1 MYSVKEAESIIL
13 TQIQP
18 QQETEKVSLEAA
30 FGRILA
36 EDISSDLDF
45 PYWDNSAMDGYA
57 VRYEDVKDT
66 KPENPVTLKIIAE
79 IPAGKVPEKIIQPG
93 ETARIFTGAMLPAG
107 SDTIIMQENTQQKGE
122 RVAILVP
129 PEKIGLFVRQRGTF
143 YRAGNTL
150 LKAGIAIN
158 SPEMAV
164 LATAQATE
172 LTVFSRPK
180 VAIFSTGDELI
191 NPDETLQK
199 GQIIDSNRYALTAF
213 VASLGAIPR
222 PLGIIKDNPDL
233 LRETIRKAINSSA
246 IVLSTGGVSVGD
258 YDYIDGILGELGGEI
273 LISTV
278 AIQPGKPLTVA
289 TFPNGCIYFG
299 IPGNP
304 VSALVSCW
312 RFVQMTIKKLSG
324 LTDYQ
329 NKFLRVVTRDT
340 LKSNGQREVYLWG
353 KIEIIEGV
361 YQFQLASGQHNS
373 ANLINLAGT
382 NALAIIPQGKTTIQA
397 GETVEVLTGLPL

>member
-18 QQETEKVSLEAA
+18 RQETEKVSLEAA

-66 KPENPVTLKIIAE
+66 NPENPVTLKIIAE
-79 IPAGKVPEKIIQPG
+79 IPAGKVPEEIIQPG

-107 SDTIIMQENTQQKGE
+107 SDTIIMQENTQKQGE
-122 RVAILVP
+122 RVAILIP

-158 SPEMAV
+158 SPEIAV

-172 LTVFSRPK
+172 LTVFSRPQ

-258 YDYIDGILGELGGEI
+258 YDYIEGILGELGGKI
-273 LISTV
+273 LIGSV
-278 AIQPGKPLTVA
+278 AIQPGKPLTFA

-312 RFVQMTIKKLSG
+312 RFVQMAIKKLSG
-324 LTDYQ
+324 LTEYQ

-340 LKSNGQREVYLWG
+340 LQSNGQREVYLWG

-397 GETVEVLTGLPL
+397 GETVEVMTGLPL

>member
-18 QQETEKVSLEAA
+18 QKQTEKVSLEAA

-66 KPENPVTLKIIAE
+66 NPENPVTLKIIAE

-93 ETARIFTGAMLPAG
+93 ETARIFTGAMLPTG

-122 RVAILVP
+122 RVAILIP

-143 YRAGNTL
+143 YQAGNAL
-150 LKAGIAIN
+150 LKAGIALN
-158 SPEMAV
+158 SPEIAV

-213 VASLGAIPR
+213 VGSLGAIPR

-258 YDYIDGILGELGGEI
+258 YDYIEGILGELGGKI

-278 AIQPGKPLTVA
+278 AIQPGKPLTFA

-312 RFVQMTIKKLSG
+312 RFVQMVIKKLSG

-329 NKFLRVVTRDT
+329 NKFLRVITRDT

-361 YQFQLASGQHNS
+361 YQFQLAPGQHNS

>member
-18 QQETEKVSLEAA
+18 RQETEKVSLEAA

-66 KPENPVTLKIIAE
+66 NPENPVTLKIIAE

-107 SDTIIMQENTQQKGE
+107 SDTIIMQENTQKQGE
-122 RVAILVP
+122 RVAILIP

-172 LTVFSRPK
+172 LTVFSRPQ

-213 VASLGAIPR
+213 VASLGAIPK
-222 PLGIIKDNPDL
+222 PLGIIKDSPEL

-258 YDYIDGILGELGGEI
+258 YDYIEGILGELGGKI
-273 LISTV
+273 LIGSV
-278 AIQPGKPLTVA
+278 AIQPGKPLTFA

-312 RFVQMTIKKLSG
+312 RFVQMAIKKLSG

-340 LKSNGQREVYLWG
+340 LQSKGQREVYLWG

-361 YQFQLASGQHNS
+361 YQFQLAQGQHNS

-397 GETVEVLTGLPL
+397 GETVEVMTGLPL

>member
-18 QQETEKVSLEAA
+18 QQQTEKVSLEAA

-79 IPAGKVPEKIIQPG
+79 IPAGQAPEIIIQPG

-107 SDTIIMQENTQQKGE
+107 SDTIIMQENTQKQGE
-122 RVAILVP
+122 RVAILIP
-129 PEKIGLFVRQRGTF
+129 PEKIGFFVRQRGTF

-158 SPEMAV
+158 SPEIAV

-258 YDYIDGILGELGGEI
+258 YDYIEGILGELGGEI

-289 TFPNGCIYFG
+289 TFPNGCVYFG

-312 RFVQMTIKKLSG
+312 RFVQMAIKKLSG

-397 GETVEVLTGLPL
+397 GETVEVMTGLPL

>member
-18 QQETEKVSLEAA
+18 QKQTEKVSLEAA

-66 KPENPVTLKIIAE
+66 NPENPVTLKIIAE

-93 ETARIFTGAMLPAG
+93 ETARIFTGAMLPTG

-122 RVAILVP
+122 RVAILIP

-143 YRAGNTL
+143 YQAGNAL
-150 LKAGIAIN
+150 LKAGIALN
-158 SPEMAV
+158 SPEIAV
-164 LATAQATE
+164 LATAQATK

-258 YDYIDGILGELGGEI
+258 YDYIEGILGELGGKI
-273 LISTV
+273 LIGSV
-278 AIQPGKPLTVA
+278 AIQPGKPLTFA
-289 TFPNGCIYFG
+289 TFPNGCVYFG

-312 RFVQMTIKKLSG
+312 RFVQMAIKKLSG

-340 LKSNGQREVYLWG
+340 LQSNGQREVYLWG

-361 YQFQLASGQHNS
+361 YQFQLAPGQHNS

-397 GETVEVLTGLPL
+397 GETVEVMTGLPL

>member
-66 KPENPVTLKIIAE
+66 NPENPVTLKIIAE

-122 RVAILVP
+122 RVAILIP

-158 SPEMAV
+158 SPEIAV

-222 PLGIIKDNPDL
+222 PLGIIKDSPEL
-233 LRETIRKAINSSA
+233 LRETIRKAVNSSA

-258 YDYIDGILGELGGEI
+258 YDYIEGILGELGGQI
-273 LISTV
+273 LIRSV
-278 AIQPGKPLTVA
+278 AIQPGKPLTFA

-312 RFVQMTIKKLSG
+312 RFVQMAIKKLSG

-329 NKFLRVVTRDT
+329 SKFLRVVTRDT
-340 LKSNGQREVYLWG
+340 LKSKGQREVYLWG

-361 YQFQLASGQHNS
+361 YQFQLAPGQHNS
-373 ANLINLAGT
+373 ANLINLTGT

-397 GETVEVLTGLPL
+397 GETVEVMTGLPL

>member
-18 QQETEKVSLEAA
+18 RQETEKVSLEAA

-66 KPENPVTLKIIAE
+66 NPENPVTLKIIAE
-79 IPAGKVPEKIIQPG
+79 IPAGKVPEITINPG
-93 ETARIFTGAMLPAG
+93 QTARIFTGAMLPAG
-107 SDTIIMQENTQQKGE
+107 SDTIIMQENTQKKGE
-122 RVAILVP
+122 RVAILIP

-158 SPEMAV
+158 SPEIAV

-172 LTVFSRPK
+172 LTVFSRPQ

-258 YDYIDGILGELGGEI
+258 YDYIEGILGELGGKI
-273 LISTV
+273 LIGSV
-278 AIQPGKPLTVA
+278 AIQPGKPLTFA

-304 VSALVSCW
+304 VSALVCCW
-312 RFVQMTIKKLSG
+312 RFVQMAIKKLSG

-340 LKSNGQREVYLWG
+340 LQSNGQREVYLWG

-361 YQFQLASGQHNS
+361 YQFQLAPGQHNS

-397 GETVEVLTGLPL
+397 GETVEVMTGLPL

>member
-18 QQETEKVSLEAA
+18 RQETEKVSLEAA

-57 VRYEDVKDT
+57 VRYEDVKDIN
-66 KPENPVTLKIIAE
+66 PENPVTLKIIAE
-79 IPAGKVPEKIIQPG
+79 IPAGQAPEIIIQPG

-107 SDTIIMQENTQQKGE
+107 SDTIIMQENTQKQGE
-122 RVAILVP
+122 RVAILIP

-172 LTVFSRPK
+172 LTVFSRPQ

-213 VASLGAIPR
+213 VASLGAIPT

-258 YDYIDGILGELGGEI
+258 YDYIEGILGELGGKI
-273 LISTV
+273 LIGSV
-278 AIQPGKPLTVA
+278 AIQPGKPLTFA

-312 RFVQMTIKKLSG
+312 RFVQMAIKKLSG

-329 NKFLRVVTRDT
+329 NKFLRVITRDT
-340 LKSNGQREVYLWG
+340 LKSQGQREVYLWG

-397 GETVEVLTGLPL
+397 GETVEVMIVS

>member
-18 QQETEKVSLEAA
+18 RQETEKVSLEAA

-66 KPENPVTLKIIAE
+66 NPENPVTLKIIAE

-107 SDTIIMQENTQQKGE
+107 SDTIIMQENTQKQGE
-122 RVAILVP
+122 RVAILIP

-150 LKAGIAIN
+150 LKAGIALN
-158 SPEMAV
+158 SPEIAV

-172 LTVFSRPK
+172 LTVFSRPQ

-258 YDYIDGILGELGGEI
+258 YDYIEGILGELGGKI
-273 LISTV
+273 LIGSV
-278 AIQPGKPLTVA
+278 AIQPGKPLTFA

-312 RFVQMTIKKLSG
+312 RFVQMAIKKLSG
-324 LTDYQ
+324 LTEYQ

-340 LKSNGQREVYLWG
+340 LQSNGQREVYLWG

-397 GETVEVLTGLPL
+397 GETVEVMTGLPL

>member
-18 QQETEKVSLEAA
+18 RQETEKVSLEAA

-66 KPENPVTLKIIAE
+66 NPENPVTLKIIAE

-107 SDTIIMQENTQQKGE
+107 SDTIIMQENTDKKGE
-122 RVAILVP
+122 RVAILIP

-158 SPEMAV
+158 SPEIAV

-258 YDYIDGILGELGGEI
+258 YDYIEGILGELGGKI

-278 AIQPGKPLTVA
+278 AIQPGKPLTFA

-312 RFVQMTIKKLSG
+312 RFVQMAIKKLSG

-329 NKFLRVVTRDT
+329 NKFLRVITRDT

>member
-18 QQETEKVSLEAA
+18 QQQTEKVSLEAA

-66 KPENPVTLKIIAE
+66 NPENPVTLKIIAE

-107 SDTIIMQENTQQKGE
+107 SDTIIMQENTQKQGE
-122 RVAILVP
+122 RVAILIP

-158 SPEMAV
+158 SPEIAV

-213 VASLGAIPR
+213 VGSLGAIPR

-258 YDYIDGILGELGGEI
+258 YDYIEGILGELGGKI
-273 LISTV
+273 LIGSV
-278 AIQPGKPLTVA
+278 AIQPGKPLTFA

-312 RFVQMTIKKLSG
+312 RFVQMAIKKLSG

-329 NKFLRVVTRDT
+329 NKFLRVITRDT

>member
-18 QQETEKVSLEAA
+18 RQETEKVSLEAA

-66 KPENPVTLKIIAE
+66 NPENPVTLKIIAE

-107 SDTIIMQENTQQKGE
+107 SDTIIMQENTDKKGE
-122 RVAILVP
+122 RVAILIP

-150 LKAGIAIN
+150 LKAGIALN
-158 SPEMAV
+158 SPEIAV

-172 LTVFSRPK
+172 LTVFSRPQ

-258 YDYIDGILGELGGEI
+258 YDYIEGILGELGGKI
-273 LISTV
+273 LIGSV
-278 AIQPGKPLTVA
+278 AIQPGKPLTFA

-312 RFVQMTIKKLSG
+312 RFVQMAIKKLSG

-340 LKSNGQREVYLWG
+340 LKSQGQREVYLWG

-361 YQFQLASGQHNS
+361 YQFQLAPGQHNS

-397 GETVEVLTGLPL
+397 GETVEVMTGLPL

>member
-18 QQETEKVSLEAA
+18 RQETEKVSLEAA

-66 KPENPVTLKIIAE
+66 NPENPVTLKIIAE

-107 SDTIIMQENTQQKGE
+107 SDTIIMQENTDKKGE
-122 RVAILVP
+122 RVAILIP

-150 LKAGIAIN
+150 LKAGIALN
-158 SPEMAV
+158 SPEIAV

-172 LTVFSRPK
+172 LTVFSRPQ

-258 YDYIDGILGELGGEI
+258 YDYIEGILGELGGKI
-273 LISTV
+273 LIGSV
-278 AIQPGKPLTVA
+278 AIQPGKPLTFA
-289 TFPNGCIYFG
+289 TFPNGCVYFG

-312 RFVQMTIKKLSG
+312 RFVQMAIKKLSG

-340 LKSNGQREVYLWG
+340 LKSQGQREVYLWG

-361 YQFQLASGQHNS
+361 YQFQLAPGQHNS

-397 GETVEVLTGLPL
+397 GETVEVMTGLPL

>member
-18 QQETEKVSLEAA
+18 RQETEKVSLEAA

-66 KPENPVTLKIIAE
+66 NPENPVTLKIIAE

-107 SDTIIMQENTQQKGE
+107 SDTIIMQENTDKKGE
-122 RVAILVP
+122 RVAILIP

-150 LKAGIAIN
+150 LKAGIALN
-158 SPEMAV
+158 SPEIAV

-172 LTVFSRPK
+172 LTVFSRPQ

-213 VASLGAIPR
+213 VASLGAIPT

-258 YDYIDGILGELGGEI
+258 YDYIEGILGELGGKI
-273 LISTV
+273 LIGSV
-278 AIQPGKPLTVA
+278 AIQPGKPLTFA

-304 VSALVSCW
+304 VSALVCCW
-312 RFVQMTIKKLSG
+312 RFVQMAIKKLSG

-340 LKSNGQREVYLWG
+340 LQSNGQREVYLWG

-373 ANLINLAGT
+373 AILINLAGT

-397 GETVEVLTGLPL
+397 GETVEVMTGLPL

>member
-66 KPENPVTLKIIAE
+66 NPENPVTLKIIAE

-107 SDTIIMQENTQQKGE
+107 SDTIIMQENTQKKGE
-122 RVAILVP
+122 RVAILIP

-158 SPEMAV
+158 SPEIAV

-213 VASLGAIPR
+213 VGSLGAIPR

-246 IVLSTGGVSVGD
+246 IVLSTGRVSVGD
-258 YDYIDGILGELGGEI
+258 YDYIEGILGELGGKI

-278 AIQPGKPLTVA
+278 AIQPGKPLTFA

-312 RFVQMTIKKLSG
+312 RFVQMAIKKLSG

-329 NKFLRVVTRDT
+329 NKFLRVITRDT

-361 YQFQLASGQHNS
+361 YQFQLAPGQHNS

>member
-18 QQETEKVSLEAA
+18 RQETEKVSLEAA

-66 KPENPVTLKIIAE
+66 NPENPVTLKIIAE

-122 RVAILVP
+122 RVAILIP
-129 PEKIGLFVRQRGTF
+129 PEKIGLFVRQCGTF
-143 YRAGNTL
+143 YQAGNTL

-158 SPEMAV
+158 SPEIAV

-172 LTVFSRPK
+172 LTVFSRPQ

-258 YDYIDGILGELGGEI
+258 YDYIEGILGELGGQI
-273 LISTV
+273 LIGSV
-278 AIQPGKPLTVA
+278 AIQPGKPLTFA

-312 RFVQMTIKKLSG
+312 RFVQMAIKKLSG

-340 LKSNGQREVYLWG
+340 LQSKGQREVYLWG

-397 GETVEVLTGLPL
+397 GKTVEVMIVS

>member
-18 QQETEKVSLEAA
+18 QQQTEKVSLEAA

-66 KPENPVTLKIIAE
+66 NPENPVTLKIIAE

-107 SDTIIMQENTQQKGE
+107 SDTIIMQENTQKQGE
-122 RVAILVP
+122 RVAILIP

-158 SPEMAV
+158 SPEIAV

-258 YDYIDGILGELGGEI
+258 YDYIEGILGELGGKI
-273 LISTV
+273 LIGSV
-278 AIQPGKPLTVA
+278 AIQPGKPLTFA

-312 RFVQMTIKKLSG
+312 RFVQMAIKKLSG

-329 NKFLRVVTRDT
+329 NKFLRVITRDT

-361 YQFQLASGQHNS
+361 YQFKLASGQHNS

>member
-18 QQETEKVSLEAA
+18 RQETEKVSLEAA

-66 KPENPVTLKIIAE
+66 NPENPVTLKIIAE

-107 SDTIIMQENTQQKGE
+107 SDTIIMQENTQKQGE
-122 RVAILVP
+122 RVVILIP

-158 SPEMAV
+158 SPEIAV

-172 LTVFSRPK
+172 LTVFSRPQ

-258 YDYIDGILGELGGEI
+258 YDYIEGILGELGGKI
-273 LISTV
+273 LIGSV
-278 AIQPGKPLTVA
+278 AIQPGKPLTFA

-312 RFVQMTIKKLSG
+312 RFVQMAIKKLSG

-361 YQFQLASGQHNS
+361 YQFQLAPGQHNS

-397 GETVEVLTGLPL
+397 GETVEVMTGLPL

>member
-18 QQETEKVSLEAA
+18 RQETEKVSLEAA

-66 KPENPVTLKIIAE
+66 NPENPVTLKIIAE

-122 RVAILVP
+122 RVAILIP
-129 PEKIGLFVRQRGTF
+129 PEKIGLFVRQCGTF
-143 YRAGNTL
+143 YQAGNTL

-158 SPEMAV
+158 SPEIAV

-172 LTVFSRPK
+172 LTVFSRPQ

-213 VASLGAIPR
+213 VASLGAIPK
-222 PLGIIKDNPDL
+222 PLGIIKDSPEL

-258 YDYIDGILGELGGEI
+258 YDYIEGILGELGGQI
-273 LISTV
+273 LIGSV
-278 AIQPGKPLTVA
+278 AIQPGKPLTFA

-312 RFVQMTIKKLSG
+312 RFVQMAIKKLSG

-340 LKSNGQREVYLWG
+340 LKSQGQREVYLWG

-361 YQFQLASGQHNS
+361 YQFQLAPGQHNS

-397 GETVEVLTGLPL
+397 GKTVEVMIVS

>member
-13 TQIQP
+13 TQIKP
-18 QQETEKVSLEAA
+18 LQETEKVSLEAA

-66 KPENPVTLKIIAE
+66 NPENPVTLKIIAE

-107 SDTIIMQENTQQKGE
+107 SDTIIMQENTDKKGE
-122 RVAILVP
+122 RVAILIP

-150 LKAGIAIN
+150 LKAGIALN
-158 SPEMAV
+158 SPEIAV

-172 LTVFSRPK
+172 LTVFSRPQ

-258 YDYIDGILGELGGEI
+258 YDYIEGILGELGGKI
-273 LISTV
+273 LIGSV
-278 AIQPGKPLTVA
+278 AIQPGKPLTFA

-304 VSALVSCW
+304 VSALVCCW
-312 RFVQMTIKKLSG
+312 RFVQMAIKKLSG
-324 LTDYQ
+324 LTEYQ

-340 LKSNGQREVYLWG
+340 LQSNGQREVYLWG

>member
-18 QQETEKVSLEAA
+18 RQETEKVSLEAA

-66 KPENPVTLKIIAE
+66 NPENPVTLKIIAE

-107 SDTIIMQENTQQKGE
+107 SDTIIMQENTQKKGE
-122 RVAILVP
+122 RVAILIP

-150 LKAGIAIN
+150 LKAGIALN

-172 LTVFSRPK
+172 LTVFSRPQ

-258 YDYIDGILGELGGEI
+258 YDYIEGILGELGGKI
-273 LISTV
+273 LIGSV

-289 TFPNGCIYFG
+289 TFPNGCVYFG

-312 RFVQMTIKKLSG
+312 RFVQMAIKKLSG

-329 NKFLRVVTRDT
+329 NKFLRVVTRDH
-340 LKSNGQREVYLWG
+340 LKSKGQREVYLWG

-361 YQFQLASGQHNS
+361 YQFKLACGQHNS

-397 GETVEVLTGLPL
+397 GETVEVMIVS

>member
-18 QQETEKVSLEAA
+18 RQETEKVSLEAA

-66 KPENPVTLKIIAE
+66 NPENPVTLKIIAE

-107 SDTIIMQENTQQKGE
+107 SDTIIMQENTQKKGE
-122 RVAILVP
+122 RVAILIP

-150 LKAGIAIN
+150 LKAGIALN

-172 LTVFSRPK
+172 LTVFSRPQ

-258 YDYIDGILGELGGEI
+258 YDYIEGILGELGGEI
-273 LISTV
+273 LIGSV
-278 AIQPGKPLTVA
+278 AIQPGKPLTFA

-312 RFVQMTIKKLSG
+312 RFVQMAIKKLSG

-340 LKSNGQREVYLWG
+340 LQSKGQREVYLWG

-361 YQFQLASGQHNS
+361 YQFQLAPGQHNS

-382 NALAIIPQGKTTIQA
+382 NALAIITQGKTTIQA
-397 GETVEVLTGLPL
+397 GETVEVMIVS

>member
-18 QQETEKVSLEAA
+18 RQETEKVSLEAA

-66 KPENPVTLKIIAE
+66 NPENPVTLKIIAE
-79 IPAGKVPEKIIQPG
+79 IPAGKVPEITINPG
-93 ETARIFTGAMLPAG
+93 QTARIFTGAMLPAG
-107 SDTIIMQENTQQKGE
+107 SDTIIMQENTQKQGE
-122 RVAILVP
+122 RVAILIP

-158 SPEMAV
+158 SPEIAV

-172 LTVFSRPK
+172 LTVFSRPQ

-258 YDYIDGILGELGGEI
+258 YDYIEGILGELGGKI
-273 LISTV
+273 LIGSV
-278 AIQPGKPLTVA
+278 AIQPGKPLTFA

-304 VSALVSCW
+304 VSALVCCW
-312 RFVQMTIKKLSG
+312 RFVQMAIKKLSG
-324 LTDYQ
+324 LTEYQ

-340 LKSNGQREVYLWG
+340 LQSKGQREVYLWG

-361 YQFQLASGQHNS
+361 YQFQLAPGQHNS

-397 GETVEVLTGLPL
+397 GETVEVMTGLPL

>member
-18 QQETEKVSLEAA
+18 RQETEKVSLGAA

-107 SDTIIMQENTQQKGE
+107 SDTIIMQENTQKQGE
-122 RVAILVP
+122 RVVILIP

-158 SPEMAV
+158 SPEIAV

-172 LTVFSRPK
+172 LTVFSRPQ

-258 YDYIDGILGELGGEI
+258 YDYIEGILGELGGKI
-273 LISTV
+273 LIGSV
-278 AIQPGKPLTVA
+278 AIQPGKPLTFA
-289 TFPNGCIYFG
+289 TFPNGCVYFG

-312 RFVQMTIKKLSG
+312 RFVQIAIKKLSG

-340 LKSNGQREVYLWG
+340 LKSQGQREVYLWG

-361 YQFQLASGQHNS
+361 YQFQLAPGQHNS

-397 GETVEVLTGLPL
+397 GETVEVMTGLPL

>member
-66 KPENPVTLKIIAE
+66 NPENPVTLKIIAE
-79 IPAGKVPEKIIQPG
+79 IPAGKVPEEIIQPG

-122 RVAILVP
+122 RVAILIP

-158 SPEMAV
+158 SPEIAV

-222 PLGIIKDNPDL
+222 PLGIIKDSPEL

-258 YDYIDGILGELGGEI
+258 YDYIEGILGELGGQI
-273 LISTV
+273 LIRSV
-278 AIQPGKPLTVA
+278 AIQPGKPLTFA

-312 RFVQMTIKKLSG
+312 RFVQMAIKKLSG

-329 NKFLRVVTRDT
+329 SKFLRVVTRDT
-340 LKSNGQREVYLWG
+340 LKSKGQREVYLWG

-361 YQFQLASGQHNS
+361 YQFQLAPGQHNS
-373 ANLINLAGT
+373 ANLINLTGT

>member
-1 MYSVKEAESIIL
+1 MHSVKEAESIIL
-13 TQIQP
+13 AQIQP
-18 QQETEKVSLEAA
+18 LQETEIVSLETAL
-30 FGRILA
+30 GRILA

-66 KPENPVTLKIIAE
+66 NPENPVTLEIIEE
-79 IPAGKVPEKIIQPG
+79 IPAGKVPKKIIQPG

-107 SDTIIMQENTQQKGE
+107 SDTIIMQENTNKKGE

-129 PEKIGLFVRQRGTF
+129 PEKIGIFVRQRGTF
-143 YRAGNTL
+143 YQAGNTL
-150 LKAGIAIN
+150 LKAGIALN

-172 LTVFSRPK
+172 LTVFRRPQ

-213 VASLGAIPR
+213 VSSLGAIPI
-222 PLGIIKDNPDL
+222 PLGIIKDNPDI
-233 LRETIRKAINSSA
+233 LRETIRKAINSSD

-258 YDYIDGILGELGGEI
+258 YDYIEGILAELGGKI
-273 LISTV
+273 LIRSV
-278 AIQPGKPLTVA
+278 AIQPGKPLTFA
-289 TFPNGCIYFG
+289 TFPNGCVYFG

-312 RFVQMTIKKLSG
+312 RFVQTAIKKLSG
-324 LTDYQ
+324 LKDYH
-329 NKFLRVVTRDT
+329 NKFLKVISRDT
-340 LKSNGQREVYLWG
+340 LKSKGQREVYLWG
-353 KIEIIEGV
+353 KIEIANGIYE
-361 YQFQLASGQHNS
+361 FQLAPGQQNS
-373 ANLINLAGT
+373 ANLVNLAGT

-397 GETVEVLTGLPL
+397 GETLEVMIVS

>member
-18 QQETEKVSLEAA
+18 RQETEKVSLEAA

-107 SDTIIMQENTQQKGE
+107 SDTIIMQENTQKQGE
-122 RVAILVP
+122 RVVILIP

-143 YRAGNTL
+143 YQAGNTL

-158 SPEMAV
+158 SPEIAV

-172 LTVFSRPK
+172 LTVFSRPQ

-258 YDYIDGILGELGGEI
+258 YDYIEGILGELGGKI
-273 LISTV
+273 LIGSV
-278 AIQPGKPLTVA
+278 AIQPGKPLTFA
-289 TFPNGCIYFG
+289 TFPNGCVYFG

-312 RFVQMTIKKLSG
+312 RFVQIAIKKLSG

-340 LKSNGQREVYLWG
+340 LKSQGQREVYLWG

-361 YQFQLASGQHNS
+361 YQFQLAPGQHNS

-397 GETVEVLTGLPL
+397 GETVEVMTGLPL

>member
-18 QQETEKVSLEAA
+18 RQETEKVSLEAA

-66 KPENPVTLKIIAE
+66 NPENPVTLKIIAE

-107 SDTIIMQENTQQKGE
+107 SDTIIMQENTQKKGE
-122 RVAILVP
+122 RVAILIP

-150 LKAGIAIN
+150 LKAGIALN

-172 LTVFSRPK
+172 LTVFSRPQ

-258 YDYIDGILGELGGEI
+258 YDYIEGILGELGGKI
-273 LISTV
+273 LIGSV
-278 AIQPGKPLTVA
+278 AIQPGKPLTFA

-312 RFVQMTIKKLSG
+312 RFVQMAIKKLSG

-340 LKSNGQREVYLWG
+340 LQSKGQREVYLWG

-361 YQFQLASGQHNS
+361 YQFQLAPGQHNS

-382 NALAIIPQGKTTIQA
+382 NALAIITQGKTTIQA
-397 GETVEVLTGLPL
+397 GETVEVMIVS

>member
-18 QQETEKVSLEAA
+18 QQQTEKVSLGAA

-66 KPENPVTLKIIAE
+66 NPDNPVTLKIIAE
-79 IPAGKVPEKIIQPG
+79 IPAGKAPEKIIQQG

-107 SDTIIMQENTQQKGE
+107 SDTIIMQENTQKKGE
-122 RVAILVP
+122 RVAILIP

-158 SPEMAV
+158 SPEIAV

-172 LTVFSRPK
+172 LTVFSRPQ

-258 YDYIDGILGELGGEI
+258 YDYIEGILGELGGEI
-273 LISTV
+273 LIGSV
-278 AIQPGKPLTVA
+278 AIQPGKPLTFA

-312 RFVQMTIKKLSG
+312 RFVQMAIKKLSG

-361 YQFQLASGQHNS
+361 YQFKLASGQHNS

-397 GETVEVLTGLPL
+397 GETVEVMIVS

>member
-18 QQETEKVSLEAA
+18 RQETEKVSLEAA

-66 KPENPVTLKIIAE
+66 NPENPVTLKIIAE
-79 IPAGKVPEKIIQPG
+79 IPAGKAPEKIIQPG

-122 RVAILVP
+122 RVAILIP

-158 SPEMAV
+158 SPEIAV

-172 LTVFSRPK
+172 LTVFSRPQ

-213 VASLGAIPR
+213 VASLGAIPK
-222 PLGIIKDNPDL
+222 PLGIIKDSPEL

-258 YDYIDGILGELGGEI
+258 YDYIEGILGELGGQI
-273 LISTV
+273 LIGSV
-278 AIQPGKPLTVA
+278 AIQPGKPLTFA

-312 RFVQMTIKKLSG
+312 RFVQMAIKKLSG

-340 LKSNGQREVYLWG
+340 LKSQGQREVYLWG

-397 GETVEVLTGLPL
+397 GETVEVMIVS

>member
-18 QQETEKVSLEAA
+18 RQETEKVSLEAA

-66 KPENPVTLKIIAE
+66 NPENPVTLKIIAE

-122 RVAILVP
+122 RVAILIP
-129 PEKIGLFVRQRGTF
+129 PEKIGLFVRQCGTF
-143 YRAGNTL
+143 YQAGNTL

-158 SPEMAV
+158 SPEIAV

-172 LTVFSRPK
+172 LTVFSRPQ

-213 VASLGAIPR
+213 VASLGAIPK
-222 PLGIIKDNPDL
+222 PLGIIKDSPEL

-258 YDYIDGILGELGGEI
+258 YDYIEGILGELGGQI
-273 LISTV
+273 LIGSV
-278 AIQPGKPLTVA
+278 AIQPGKPLTFA

-312 RFVQMTIKKLSG
+312 RFVQMAIKKLSG

-340 LKSNGQREVYLWG
+340 LQSKGQREVYLWG

-373 ANLINLAGT
+373 ANLINLTGT

-397 GETVEVLTGLPL
+397 GETAEVMIVS

>member
-18 QQETEKVSLEAA
+18 RQETEKVSLEAA

-66 KPENPVTLKIIAE
+66 NPENPVTLKIIAE
-79 IPAGKVPEKIIQPG
+79 IPAGKAPEIIIQPG

-107 SDTIIMQENTQQKGE
+107 SDTIIMQENTQKQGE
-122 RVAILVP
+122 RVAILIP

-172 LTVFSRPK
+172 LTVFSRPQ

-258 YDYIDGILGELGGEI
+258 YDYIEGILGELGGQI
-273 LISTV
+273 LIRSV

-312 RFVQMTIKKLSG
+312 RFVQMAIKKLSG

-361 YQFQLASGQHNS
+361 YQFKLASGQHNS

-397 GETVEVLTGLPL
+397 GETVEVMIVS

>member
-1 MYSVKEAESIIL
+1 
-13 TQIQP
+13 
-18 QQETEKVSLEAA
+18 
-30 FGRILA
+30 
-36 EDISSDLDF
+36 
-45 PYWDNSAMDGYA
+45 
-57 VRYEDVKDT
+57 
-66 KPENPVTLKIIAE
+66 
-79 IPAGKVPEKIIQPG
+79 
-93 ETARIFTGAMLPAG
+93 MLPAG
-107 SDTIIMQENTQQKGE
+107 SDTIIMQENTQKQGE
-122 RVAILVP
+122 RVVILIP

-143 YRAGNTL
+143 YQAGNPL

-158 SPEMAV
+158 SPEIAV

-222 PLGIIKDNPDL
+222 PLGIIKDNPEL

-258 YDYIDGILGELGGEI
+258 YDYIEGILGALGGEI
-273 LISTV
+273 LIRSV
-278 AIQPGKPLTVA
+278 AIQPGKPLTFA

-312 RFVQMTIKKLSG
+312 RFVQMAIKKLSG

-329 NKFLRVVTRDT
+329 NKFLRVITRDT
-340 LKSNGQREVYLWG
+340 LKSKGQREVYLWG

-361 YQFQLASGQHNS
+361 YQFQLAPGQHNS

-397 GETVEVLTGLPL
+397 GETAEVMTGLPL

>member
-18 QQETEKVSLEAA
+18 RQETEKVSLEAA

-66 KPENPVTLKIIAE
+66 NPENPVTLKIIAE

-107 SDTIIMQENTQQKGE
+107 SDTIIMQENTQKQGE
-122 RVAILVP
+122 RVVILIP

-158 SPEMAV
+158 SPEIAV

-172 LTVFSRPK
+172 LTVFSRPQ

-258 YDYIDGILGELGGEI
+258 YDYIEGILGELGGKI
-273 LISTV
+273 LIGSV
-278 AIQPGKPLTVA
+278 AIQPGKPLTFA
-289 TFPNGCIYFG
+289 TFPNGCVYFG

-312 RFVQMTIKKLSG
+312 RFVQIAIKKLSG

-340 LKSNGQREVYLWG
+340 LKSQGQREVYLWG

-361 YQFQLASGQHNS
+361 YQFQLAPGQHNS

-397 GETVEVLTGLPL
+397 GETVEVMTGLPL

>member
-18 QQETEKVSLEAA
+18 RQETEKVSLEAA

-66 KPENPVTLKIIAE
+66 NPENPVTLKIIAE

-107 SDTIIMQENTQQKGE
+107 SDTIIMQENTQKQGE
-122 RVAILVP
+122 RVAILIP

-158 SPEMAV
+158 SPEIAV

-213 VASLGAIPR
+213 VGSLGAIPR

-258 YDYIDGILGELGGEI
+258 YDYIEGILGELGGKI

-278 AIQPGKPLTVA
+278 AIQPGKPLTFA

-312 RFVQMTIKKLSG
+312 RFVQMAIKKLSG

-329 NKFLRVVTRDT
+329 NKFLRVITRDT

-361 YQFQLASGQHNS
+361 YQFQLAPGQHNS